1 MAKRLVSKYIG
12 AGKTYLKILD
22 AKMINARS
30 VRVNGSSLSALKN
43 TTVDTVVVQEARN
56 LLLLQT
62 TMIKRKENVKALIIY
77 QANQVCT

>member
-30 VRVNGSSLSALKN
+30 VRVNGSTLSALKN
-43 TTVDTVVVQEARN
+43 TTVDTVVVQEAR